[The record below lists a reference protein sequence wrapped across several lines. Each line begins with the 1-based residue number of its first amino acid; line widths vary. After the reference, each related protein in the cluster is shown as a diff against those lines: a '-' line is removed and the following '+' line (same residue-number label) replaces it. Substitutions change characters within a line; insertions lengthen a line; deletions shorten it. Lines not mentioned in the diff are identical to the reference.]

1 MKQKTMTTKTVI
13 MTGMFTAVLAVLS
26 IIQIPIPSGVPI
38 TLQTFAV
45 ALCGCVLGAKLGAM
59 SALIYMLIGAI
70 GLPVFSGMSSGIRVI
85 AGPTGGFIYGFIV
98 MAFLCGIGSVY
109 KNYAVQGVLSLAGLL
124 ACHLCGAIHFMF
136 ITGTSFLQSVMIV
149 SVPYLMKD
157 ILSVVAAIVLGRA
170 VCRALT
176 AANLMEFRHEA

>member
-26 IIQIPIPSGVPI
+26 IIEIPMPSGIPL

-59 SALIYMLIGAI
+59 SAFIYMLIGAI

-98 MAFLCGIGSVY
+98 MAFLCGIGSTY
-109 KNYAVQGVLSLAGLL
+109 KNYVVQGVFSLAGLL
-124 ACHLCGAIHFMF
+124 VCHLFGAIHFML
-136 ITGTSFLQSVMIV
+136 ITGTAFSQSVMIV
-149 SVPYLMKD
+149 SVPYLIKD
-157 ILSVVAAIVLGRA
+157 ILSVAAALILGKA
-170 VCRALT
+170 ICRALA